1 MKHVPRFYVN
11 SSLSV
16 NSEII
21 LSREQMH
28 HAHVVL
34 RLSCD
39 DEVRVFNGRDGE
51 WGCKITD
58 VKKNAIVCSEQIRP
72 QTTEK
77 GVIVACALINPNHFS
92 ILIEKITELGVV
104 EIIPV
109 ITRYTQYRKIN
120 DKKIEQIMI
129 HACEQSKRLS
139 IPRLYEPVKLE
150 DFLKQDHA
158 NLKILVGDESL
169 TSCSLLDSI
178 SEDAIFLVG
187 PEGGFS
193 ENEYNLF
200 RQYDH
205 VKLFSLG
212 QNVLRSETA
221 AISFVAVWNSM
232 FCKMD

>member
-16 NSEII
+16 NNEII
-21 LSREQMH
+21 LGREQMH

-39 DEVRVFNGRDGE
+39 DEVRVFNGQDGE
-51 WGCKITD
+51 WTCKITD
-58 VKKNAIVCSEQIRP
+58 VKKNAIVCCKQIRP

-92 ILIEKITELGVV
+92 ILVEKVTELGVM

-109 ITRYTQYRKIN
+109 ITQYTQYRKIN

-139 IPRLYEPVKLE
+139 IPRWHEPIKLE
-150 DFLKQDHA
+150 EFLKQDLA
-158 NLKILVGDESL
+158 NSKILVGDESL
-169 TSCSLLDSI
+169 TSSSLLDSI
-178 SEDAIFLVG
+178 SEDAIFLIG

-193 ENEYNLF
+193 EDEYNLF
-200 RQYDH
+200 RQYDR
-205 VKLFSLG
+205 VKLFTLG
-212 QNVLRSETA
+212 RNVLRSETA
-221 AISFVAVWNSM
+221 AISFVAVWNGV
-232 FCKMD
+232 FCN